1 MSVLFGMWYGR
12 AFPTYHGLQRM
23 SVWTFFRL
31 RAARLYDLA
40 VTGPLMLSRAVVAN
54 FASMKPICPNACGA
68 MVGAY
73 FFWMA
78 SIRRVSGPCDASS
91 RPNSLLIHR
100 WPSNCGNWPAMIVF
114 AIGVDEPHLIL
125 LTMPIEIAAFMNAGA
140 VSGVKSRRMPLPS
153 PA

>member
-1 MSVLFGMWYGR
+1 MSVLFGMWYGS

-54 FASMKPICPNACGA
+54 FASMKPIWPNACGA
-68 MVGAY
+68 MLGAY

-78 SIRRVSGPCDASS
+78 SIRRVSGPCDASRS
-91 RPNSLLIHR
+91 PNSLLIHK
-100 WPSNCGNWPAMIVF
+100 WPSNAGENSPDMNVL

-125 LTMPIEIAAFMNAGA
+125 FTSPSEIAAVMNAGA
-140 VSGVKSRRMPLPS
+140 V
-153 PA
+153 